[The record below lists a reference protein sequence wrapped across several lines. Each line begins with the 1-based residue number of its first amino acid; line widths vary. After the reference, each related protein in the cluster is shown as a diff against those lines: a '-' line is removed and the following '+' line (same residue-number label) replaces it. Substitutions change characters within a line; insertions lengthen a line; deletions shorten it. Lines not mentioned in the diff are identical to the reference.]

1 MRKHNKKFA
10 QRWARDKGDRS
21 NFPQQMAHAF
31 VKGKTNQLVSN
42 GLLLGLLARIGI
54 VLPGTTRKAN
64 I

>member
-1 MRKHNKKFA
+1 MRKHNKKFV
-10 QRWARDKGDRS
+10 QRWTRENGDRS